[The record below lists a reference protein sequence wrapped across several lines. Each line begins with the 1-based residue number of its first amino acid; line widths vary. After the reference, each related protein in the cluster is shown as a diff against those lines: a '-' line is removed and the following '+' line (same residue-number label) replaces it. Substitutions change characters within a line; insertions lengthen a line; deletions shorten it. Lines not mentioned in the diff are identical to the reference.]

1 MQSWRQRR
9 WQGVD
14 DVQKYRE
21 LAEYVVEEMRHA
33 KVRPD
38 THTCSQVVSLYMR
51 CGDMNEAAQ
60 ALHVLSAR
68 MVSEDNAGQDI
79 NELFDDESAEQT
91 GQDEL
96 FEEAVLSPQP
106 LAQAAYTIALAGLA
120 QGANDTLEAEKTPW
134 ATRLALQH
142 ERWKGSDMLLSWQ
155 DHLVIAEMCSYCS
168 CGVEA
173 K

>member
-14 DVQKYRE
+14 NVQKYRE

-68 MVSEDNAGQDI
+68 MVSEDNARQDI
-79 NELFDDESAEQT
+79 NELIDDESAEQT

-120 QGANDTLEAEKTPW
+120 QGANDTREAEKTPW

-142 ERWKGSDMLLSWQ
+142 ECWKGSDTLLSWQ
-155 DHLVIAEMCSYCS
+155 DHLVIDRD
-168 CGVEA
+168 VFIFIL
-173 K
+173 

>member
-1 MQSWRQRR
+1 LDVGLKVLKEMKDR
-9 WQGVD
+9 GVKP
-14 DVQKYRE
+14 VVATFNTLLSSCSYHKYRE

-68 MVSEDNAGQDI
+68 MVSEDNARQDI
-79 NELFDDESAEQT
+79 NELIDDESAEQT

-120 QGANDTLEAEKTPW
+120 QGANDTREAEKTPW

-142 ERWKGSDMLLSWQ
+142 ERWKGSDTLLS
-155 DHLVIAEMCSYCS
+155 
-168 CGVEA
+168 
-173 K
+173 